1 MQININEAKDFIQK
15 VLQAGLVP
23 NLMGSPGLGKSDVI
37 RQVADDNNLAVI
49 DVRLSQS
56 DPTDMNGFP
65 SLNEDRTR
73 SHYAPPDT
81 FPIEGD
87 PLPEGKD
94 GWLLFFD
101 EMNAA
106 PLSVQAAAYKIVLDR
121 QVGNHNLHEKVAM
134 VCAGNLTTDKAIV
147 SRLSTAMQSRLIHF
161 NLQISNKA
169 WIDWAG
175 ANDIDH
181 RIIGYINFRP
191 GNLHKFDPNHND
203 NTFPCPRTW
212 AFLSRIIKDMPV
224 LTVKDLPIMAGT
236 IGEGPAIEFRGFTEI
251 YESLPTIQQMIT
263 SPETVNISKEPSIQ
277 YAISSLIGAKAT
289 ETTIEPLLKVIERLP
304 VEFQVITVQGIF
316 KKDKDKKIRATA
328 CLRAWIAANA
338 SALM

>member
-1 MQININEAKDFIQK
+1 
-15 VLQAGLVP
+15 
-23 NLMGSPGLGKSDVI
+23 
-37 RQVADDNNLAVI
+37 
-49 DVRLSQS
+49 
-56 DPTDMNGFP
+56 MNGFP

-263 SPETVNISKEPSIQ
+263 SPETVNIS
-277 YAISSLIGAKAT
+277 
-289 ETTIEPLLKVIERLP
+289 
-304 VEFQVITVQGIF
+304 
-316 KKDKDKKIRATA
+316 
-328 CLRAWIAANA
+328 
-338 SALM
+338 